1 MEVLGDTTDG
11 VTTLDSEDDLR
22 RGVVEH
28 LVHLVVTNNP
38 VTVKSLTRMTMK
50 PLSLSILSKVV
61 LIPAENTWND
71 YNEFNEQNEL
81 NEKNECSERILR
93 NDLAPSAR

>member
-1 MEVLGDTTDG
+1 MEVLSETPAG
-11 VTTLDSEDDLR
+11 VTTFDGEDDL
-22 RGVVEH
+22 GCHVVEH

-38 VTVKSLTRMTMK
+38 VTVKSLTRMAMK

-81 NEKNECSERILR
+81 NEKNECIERILR
-93 NDLAPSAR
+93 NELAPSTR

>member
-1 MEVLGDTTDG
+1 MEVLGDTADG

-22 RGVVEH
+22 RSVVEH
-28 LVHLVVTNNP
+28 LVHLVVTNNS
-38 VTVKSLTRMTMK
+38 VTVKSLTR
-50 PLSLSILSKVV
+50 LSVKHDLSILSKVV

-81 NEKNECSERILR
+81 NEKNECIEHILR
-93 NDLAPSAR
+93 NELAPSTQ